1 MGYSRISLLALLAAL
16 AMPVQAATVSYILG
30 DHEDGALY
38 DGVSTSGAAG
48 PYGLRYD
55 TIDPPNGNGPT
66 FSVGD
71 NLGGNGGIV
80 KLSWDDAN
88 LAAGADLIG
97 SMYRND
103 TGDTWTVTYSL
114 TGLVDD
120 GNGGW
125 SATGGSGSMTDG
137 VDVVA
142 LTGKQD
148 GSGYA
153 FIFAD
158 DGHRLPTSD
167 GWVGRGWLEGGGTD
181 DWLVTAT
188 VVPLP
193 AAAWL
198 FGSALLALGWGRR
211 RAS

>member
-1 MGYSRISLLALLAAL
+1 MGIKQYLAVPVLAAM
-16 AMPVQAATVSYILG
+16 AMSAQAATVSYILG

-38 DGVSTSGAAG
+38 DGVSTSGPAG

-55 TIDPPNGNGPT
+55 DIDPPNGNGPT

-71 NLGGNGGIV
+71 NLGGLGGVV
-80 KLSWDDAN
+80 KLTWDDAN
-88 LAAGADLIG
+88 LAGGATLSG
-97 SMYRND
+97 TMYRND
-103 TGDTWTVTYSL
+103 TGDTWTVSYALS
-114 TGLVDD
+114 GLVDD

-125 SATGGSGSMTDG
+125 TATSGTGSMTDG
-137 VDVVA
+137 VDVVS

-148 GSGYA
+148 GSGFA

-158 DGHRLPTSD
+158 DGHRLPGSE

-193 AAAWL
+193 AAVWL
-198 FGSALLALGWGRR
+198 FGSALGALGWLRR
-211 RAS
+211 RPA